1 MTQPLPPSEHR
12 VLEILD
18 RIRWTDS
25 DPMGIVH
32 YGAYI
37 RLFQIGEEELL
48 RACGLPY
55 HELRIRRSVWI
66 PRKALHMEFHSPAQ
80 IDEEVVI
87 VACFAKIGVSSIT
100 YAFEVYRASDRL
112 HRASGSLTVV
122 NVDKETITTRALPEE
137 VKTLLRPYLRAE

>member
-1 MTQPLPPSEHR
+1 
-12 VLEILD
+12 
-18 RIRWTDS
+18 
-25 DPMGIVH
+25 MGIVH

-55 HELRIRRSVWI
+55 HELPIRRNVWI

-87 VACFAKIGVSSIT
+87 VSCFAKIGVSSIT

-112 HRASGSLTVV
+112 NRASGSLTAVS
-122 NVDKETITTRALPEE
+122 VDKESVTPRPLPED
-137 VKTLLRPYLRAE
+137 VKTMMRPYLRAE